1 VNLEGEESSYRNGHR
16 RPKAYET
23 FDSATLRRIT
33 MRIKMFHRRYD
44 RGGNALGPG
53 VGIIAFF
60 IIGSLM
66 LIAPPAH
73 GGAKEWPTKAITLI
87 VPWAAGGAT
96 DITARILAPK
106 MSKILGVPIQV
117 VGKPGGSGIIGTL
130 EAIKAPPDGYTLLMD
145 CNGSSSIQFAWLDN
159 LPYKPEERTYIAR
172 AIYTLESLLV
182 PASSPV
188 KTVDDLV
195 TAIRTNPASISF
207 GNIGGTGAPDA
218 ALAQFRA
225 ALAAKGVDLSKTRMV
240 TYKGSGETITAV
252 AGGHVS
258 AVMSGIAGT
267 QALISAG
274 KIRVLAV
281 TSPQR
286 YKPWPTVPTMIELGY
301 PSVNGLFWASLA
313 GPPGLPA
320 NIVKIVEQA
329 VKEAL
334 TDPEVIE
341 KLDKVGIEPAFQP
354 SDVYKRFVFDEWQT
368 LKSLK
373 LK

>member
-1 VNLEGEESSYRNGHR
+1 
-16 RPKAYET
+16 
-23 FDSATLRRIT
+23 
-33 MRIKMFHRRYD
+33 MRIKMFQRKATNKRRNPF
-44 RGGNALGPG
+44 G
-53 VGIIAFF
+53 
-60 IIGSLM
+60 
-66 LIAPPAH
+66 PPA
-73 GGAKEWPTKAITLI
+73 GIAVVFLLLISIATLVLPVNSGARDWPTKTITLI

-96 DITARILAPK
+96 DLAARVLAPQ
-106 MSKILGVPIQV
+106 MSKILEVPVQV

-130 EAIKAPPDGYTLLMD
+130 EAVKAPPDGYTLLMD
-145 CNGSSSIQFAWLDN
+145 CNGTSSIQFAWSEN

-172 AIYTLESLLV
+172 AISTLESLLV

-188 KTVDDLV
+188 KTVEDLV
-195 TAIRTNPASISF
+195 TAIRTNPASVSF

-218 ALAQFRA
+218 TLAQFRA
-225 ALAAKGVDLSKTRMV
+225 ALMAKGLDLSKTRMV

-258 AVMSGIAGT
+258 ACMSGIAGT

-281 TSPQR
+281 TSAQR
-286 YKPWPTVPTMIELGY
+286 YKPWPTVPTMAELGY
-301 PSVNGLFWASLA
+301 PTVNMLFWASLG

-320 NIVKIVEQA
+320 NIVKILEQT

-334 TDPEVIE
+334 MDPDVIA
-341 KLDKVGIEPAFQP
+341 KLDKIGIEPAYQP
-354 SDVYKRFVFDEWQT
+354 GDVYKKFVFDEWQT
-368 LKSLK
+368 IKSLK

>member
-1 VNLEGEESSYRNGHR
+1 MGITS
-16 RPKAYET
+16 
-23 FDSATLRRIT
+23 LRW
-33 MRIKMFHRRYD
+33 KQGPD
-44 RGGNALGPG
+44 CNSLGPAW
-53 VGIIAFF
+53 GIIIFLM
-60 IIGSLM
+60 IVSL
-66 LIAPPAH
+66 APLVVPANS
-73 GGAKEWPTKAITLI
+73 GAKEWPTKTITLI
-87 VPWAAGGAT
+87 VPCAAGGAT
-96 DITARILAPK
+96 DIAARILAPK
-106 MSKILGVPIQV
+106 MSKILEVPIQV

-130 EAIKAPPDGYTLLMD
+130 EAVKAPPDGYTLLMD

-182 PASSPV
+182 PASSAV
-188 KTVDDLV
+188 KTVEDLV
-195 TAIRTNPASISF
+195 TAIRTNPGSISF

-225 ALAAKGVDLSKTRMV
+225 ALTAKGVDLSKTRMV

-301 PSVNGLFWASLA
+301 PSVDGLFWASLA

-320 NIVKIVEQA
+320 NVVKILEQT

-334 TDPEVIE
+334 TDPEVIA

-354 SDVYKRFVFDEWQT
+354 SEVYKKFVFDEWQT
-368 LKSLK
+368 LKSLR

>member
-1 VNLEGEESSYRNGHR
+1 
-16 RPKAYET
+16 
-23 FDSATLRRIT
+23 
-33 MRIKMFHRRYD
+33 MRIEMFRQRHD
-44 RGGNALGPG
+44 RGCNTLGPG
-53 VGIIAFF
+53 MGIFTFLLIV
-60 IIGSLM
+60 SLTI
-66 LIAPPAH
+66 LALPVN
-73 GGAKEWPTKAITLI
+73 GVAKEWPTKTITLI

-96 DITARILAPK
+96 DLTARILAPK
-106 MSKILGVPIQV
+106 MAQILGVPIQV

-130 EAIKAPPDGYTLLMD
+130 EAVKSPPDGYTLLMD
-145 CNGSSSIQFAWLDN
+145 CNGTSSIQFAWLDN

-182 PASSPV
+182 PASSPI
-188 KTVDDLV
+188 KTVEDLV

-218 ALAQFRA
+218 ALSQFRA
-225 ALAAKGVDLSKTRMV
+225 ALTAKGVDLSKTRMI

-320 NIVKIVEQA
+320 NIVKILEQT

-334 TDPEVIE
+334 TDPEVIA
-341 KLDKVGIEPAFQP
+341 KLDKIGIEPAFQP
-354 SDVYKRFVFDEWQT
+354 SDVYKKFVFDEWQT

-373 LK
+373 LR

>member
-1 VNLEGEESSYRNGHR
+1 
-16 RPKAYET
+16 
-23 FDSATLRRIT
+23 
-33 MRIKMFHRRYD
+33 MRIKMFRRKYG
-44 RGGNALGPG
+44 RGCNSLGA
-53 VGIIAFF
+53 VVAIIAF
-60 IIGSLM
+60 L
-66 LIAPPAH
+66 LIVSFTLLALPANS
-73 GGAKEWPTKAITLI
+73 GAKEWPTKTITLI

-106 MSKILGVPIQV
+106 MSKILEVPIQV

-130 EAIKAPPDGYTLLMD
+130 EAVKAPPDGYTLLMD

-182 PASSPV
+182 PASSPI

-225 ALAAKGVDLSKTRMV
+225 ALKAKGLDLSKTRMV

-267 QALISAG
+267 QALVDAG

-281 TSPQR
+281 TSPKR
-286 YKPWPTVPTMIELGY
+286 YKAWPTVPTMIELGY

-320 NIVKIVEQA
+320 NIIKILEQT

-334 TDPEVIE
+334 TDPEVIA

-354 SDVYKRFVFDEWQT
+354 SDVYKKFVFDEMNT
-368 LKSLK
+368 LKALK

>member
-1 VNLEGEESSYRNGHR
+1 MKIKTFKR
-16 RPKAYET
+16 KFKQET
-23 FDSATLRRIT
+23 GSFWSA
-33 MRIKMFHRRYD
+33 
-44 RGGNALGPG
+44 
-53 VGIIAFF
+53 VGIFAFLL
-60 IIGSLM
+60 IVSLAI
-66 LIAPPAH
+66 LVLPANSE
-73 GGAKEWPTKAITLI
+73 AKEWPTKTITLI

-96 DITARILAPK
+96 DLAARILAPQ
-106 MSKILGVPIQV
+106 MSKILEVPIQV

-130 EAIKAPPDGYTLLMD
+130 EAVKAPPDGYTLLMD
-145 CNGSSSIQFAWLDN
+145 CNGTSSIQFAWSEN

-188 KTVDDLV
+188 KTVQDLV
-195 TAIRTNPASISF
+195 TAIRTDPSSVSF

-225 ALAAKGVDLSKTRMV
+225 ALTAKGLDLSKTRMV

-301 PSVNGLFWASLA
+301 PSVNGLFWASLG

-320 NIVKIVEQA
+320 NIVKILEQT

-334 TDPEVIE
+334 QDPDVIA
-341 KLDKVGIEPAFQP
+341 KLDKIGIEPAFQP
-354 SDVYKRFVFDEWQT
+354 SDVYKKFVFDEWQT
-368 LKSLK
+368 LKALK

>member
-1 VNLEGEESSYRNGHR
+1 
-16 RPKAYET
+16 
-23 FDSATLRRIT
+23 
-33 MRIKMFHRRYD
+33 MRIKIFRRKHD
-44 RGGNALGPG
+44 RGFNSLGPG
-53 VGIIAFF
+53 VGIFAFLL
-60 IIGSLM
+60 IVSLAI
-66 LIAPPAH
+66 LVLPANS
-73 GGAKEWPTKAITLI
+73 GAKEWPTKTITLI

-96 DITARILAPK
+96 DLTARILAPQ
-106 MSKILGVPIQV
+106 MSKILEVPIQV

-130 EAIKAPPDGYTLLMD
+130 EAVKAPPDGYTLLMD
-145 CNGSSSIQFAWLDN
+145 CNGTSSIQFAWSEN

-195 TAIRTNPASISF
+195 NAIRTNPAGFSF

-225 ALAAKGVDLSKTRMV
+225 ALTAKGLDLSKTRMV

-301 PSVNGLFWASLA
+301 PSVNGLFWASLG

-320 NIVKIVEQA
+320 NIVKILEQT

-334 TDPEVIE
+334 QDPDVIA
-341 KLDKVGIEPAFQP
+341 KLDKIGIEPAFQP
-354 SDVYKRFVFDEWQT
+354 SDVYKKFVFDEWQT
-368 LKSLK
+368 LKALK

>member
-1 VNLEGEESSYRNGHR
+1 MRMKSFRWKHALDCNS
-16 RPKAYET
+16 
-23 FDSATLRRIT
+23 LR
-33 MRIKMFHRRYD
+33 
-44 RGGNALGPG
+44 LV
-53 VGIIAFF
+53 VGIFKYLLIV
-60 IIGSLM
+60 SLAI
-66 LIAPPAH
+66 LVVPANSW
-73 GGAKEWPTKAITLI
+73 AKDWPTKTITLI

-96 DITARILAPK
+96 DLTARILAPQ
-106 MSKILGVPIQV
+106 MSKILEVPVQV

-130 EAIKAPPDGYTLLMD
+130 EAVKAPPDGYTLLMD
-145 CNGSSSIQFAWLDN
+145 CNGTSSIQFAWSEN

-195 TAIRTNPASISF
+195 NAIRANPTGFSF

-225 ALAAKGVDLSKTRMV
+225 ALTAKGLDLSKTRMV

-301 PSVNGLFWASLA
+301 PSVNGLFWASLG

-320 NIVKIVEQA
+320 NIVKILEQT

-334 TDPEVIE
+334 QDPDVIA
-341 KLDKVGIEPAFQP
+341 KLDKIGIEPAFQP
-354 SDVYKRFVFDEWQT
+354 SDVYKKFVFDEWQT
-368 LKSLK
+368 LKALK